1 MRTRGTALN
10 PNNRFQPIVTDR
22 QVDDGWYQNSDD
34 DVCPDTMAT
43 EVMDEQVK
51 SIISR
56 NQSPDVPFDQSIN
69 PYRGCEHACVY
80 CFARPTHAYWDMS
93 PGLDFETRLI
103 AKPNAAQRLREALDK
118 PGYQPKPIALGVNT
132 DAYQPIEKHRRIT
145 RQILEVLAEYR
156 HPVSIITKGALILR
170 DLDLL
175 SDMAEQGLCSVRV
188 SLTTLD
194 NSLKGK
200 MEPRAASPATRL
212 KVIRELSSAK
222 VPTGIILGPVIPF
235 INDHE
240 LEAILAAASEAGAA
254 RASWIMLRLPWE
266 LTELFQDWLQ
276 RHFPDRAERVMNRIH
291 DLRGGKSYDATFGRR
306 MTGTGPYSD
315 LIRQR
320 FTNRARQLGLGL
332 HEAEPLRTDRFRRPG
347 GEQINLF

>member
-1 MRTRGTALN
+1 
-10 PNNRFQPIVTDR
+10 
-22 QVDDGWYQNSDD
+22 
-34 DVCPDTMAT
+34 
-43 EVMDEQVK
+43 
-51 SIISR
+51 
-56 NQSPDVPFDQSIN
+56 
-69 PYRGCEHACVY
+69 
-80 CFARPTHAYWDMS
+80 
-93 PGLDFETRLI
+93 
-103 AKPNAAQRLREALDK
+103 
-118 PGYQPKPIALGVNT
+118 
-132 DAYQPIEKHRRIT
+132 
-145 RQILEVLAEYR
+145 
-156 HPVSIITKGALILR
+156 
-170 DLDLL
+170 
-175 SDMAEQGLCSVRV
+175 
-188 SLTTLD
+188 
-194 NSLKGK
+194 